1 MDKFLEMRT
10 FAAVVDAGSFVGAAD
25 ALDLSKPAVSRH
37 VNELEARLGVR
48 LLQRTTRR
56 LSLTSEGEVFHARC
70 KELLAQVDEAEAE
83 VSSRSGEAT
92 GLLKLSVPVTFGER
106 HLAPLWPVFLAQH
119 PRVSLDVSLADRT
132 VDLVEEGFD
141 LAIRIARL
149 QASSLVSRR
158 IATSRL
164 HLCASPAYLAQHG
177 TPQHPD
183 ELARHAVLAYTL
195 LSTGEHW
202 SFTGPEGEVAVN
214 VNPRFRS
221 NSGETCRSG
230 ALAGQGIILQPDFL
244 VGPDLAAGTL
254 VELLPQY
261 RSLEFGIYAV
271 YPTRKHVAPKVRRLI
286 DFLVA
291 SFQTPPESGQQ
302 ATV

>member
-1 MDKFLEMRT
+1 MRT

-25 ALDLSKPAVSRH
+25 ALAMSKPAVSRH

-56 LSLTSEGEVFHARC
+56 LSLTGDGEVFHARC

-106 HLAPLWPVFLAQH
+106 HLAPLWPVFMAQH
-119 PRVSLDVSLADRT
+119 PRVSLEVSLSDRA

-141 LAIRIARL
+141 LAVRIGLL
-149 QASSLVSRR
+149 QASSLVSRPLAR
-158 IATSRL
+158 SRL
-164 HLCASPAYLAQHG
+164 VLCASPAYLARHG
-177 TPQHPD
+177 TPQHPA
-183 ELARHAVLAYTL
+183 ELARHAVLTYTL
-195 LSTGEHW
+195 LSTGDHW
-202 SFTGPEGEVAVN
+202 RFTGAEGEVVVN

-230 ALAGQGIILQPDFL
+230 ALAGQGVILQPDFL
-244 VGPDLAAGTL
+244 VGPDIAAGTL
-254 VELLPQY
+254 VELMPQF
-261 RSLEFGIYAV
+261 RSLDIGIHAV

-291 SFQTPPESGQQ
+291 SFETPLWP
-302 ATV
+302 V